1 MARQHVLSSEHEIDE
16 RRHAAEL
23 SYSCLAKVAFCSTC
37 PAIRVY
43 VGSLNE
49 VVVLLQRSLD
59 LATFMSSS
67 RELQS
72 ARSLTQLIKQDLIV
86 RPRRSRQKLR
96 HGSISKQFVRNT
108 NERTSFPPVSGLIT
122 QPSPVILF
130 RVYAFTVCGQKFL
143 AS

>member
-1 MARQHVLSSEHEIDE
+1 MLSSDE
-16 RRHAAEL
+16 LGFDDRHHAVRL
-23 SYSCLAKVAFCSTC
+23 SYSCLAKVAFCSIC
-37 PAIRVY
+37 PAIAY
-43 VGSLNE
+43 VGSLNGF
-49 VVVLLQRSLD
+49 VVRLQRSLD
-59 LATFMSSS
+59 LATFMSGS

-72 ARSLTQLIKQDLIV
+72 AQSLTQLIKQDLIV
-86 RPRRSRQKLR
+86 RLRRSRQKLC
-96 HGSISKQFVRNT
+96 HGSISKQCVRNT